1 MLELKT
7 DWGRCEITL
16 NEYLAR
22 HKISKSR
29 LSRTAEIQYS
39 QLQAYCKNEIQR
51 PDLGVLA
58 RICRALECD
67 IPDLIR
73 YIPPEAN

>member
-39 QLQAYCKNEIQR
+39 QLQAYCKMKFS
-51 PDLGVLA
+51 G
-58 RICRALECD
+58 
-67 IPDLIR
+67 LISASL
-73 YIPPEAN
+73 PEFAAHWSVTFPI